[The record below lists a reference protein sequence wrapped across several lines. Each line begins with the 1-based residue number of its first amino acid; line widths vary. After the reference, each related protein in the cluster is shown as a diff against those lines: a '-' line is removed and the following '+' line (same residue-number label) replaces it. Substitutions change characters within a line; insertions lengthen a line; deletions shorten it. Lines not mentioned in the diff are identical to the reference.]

1 MKLLHRAGL
10 VVALALAAPAAWAA
24 EPFCGTNHHIARLQ
38 VERADPN
45 GRILIAAHRGGHLV
59 APENSRAAIAEAI
72 AEKADIIE
80 IDVRVTADGVP
91 YVMHDSTLDRT
102 TNGAGSNVDV
112 TYAQL
117 RALRLKGS
125 AESPP
130 TLQELLVKS
139 CGKALVDLDMKTDE
153 VAPVLAV
160 VEGLGMA
167 DQVILF
173 DSESETLRAGRRF
186 VPEVS
191 VMTRLRADGPTLE
204 EINRG
209 LAPVAIVHGDPRS
222 LTREASA
229 AIAALPARIWANA
242 LGDTDAVLGQGDEA
256 AICKRLL
263 ALRAKG
269 VSVIQTDY
277 PAALRKGVRQCGIAR
292 R

>member
-1 MKLLHRAGL
+1 MKTLLCTGL
-10 VVALALAAPAAWAA
+10 LAALALATPAAWAA
-24 EPFCGTNHHIARLQ
+24 EPFCGTNPHIARLQ
-38 VERADPN
+38 AERADPN
-45 GRILIAAHRGGHLV
+45 GRILIAAHRGGHLA

-80 IDVRVTADGVP
+80 IDVRVTTDGVP
-91 YVMHDSTLDRT
+91 YVMHDRTLDRT
-102 TNGAGSNVDV
+102 TNGAGSNADI

-139 CGKALVDLDMKTDE
+139 CGKALVDLDMKTDK

-160 VEGLGMA
+160 VEGVGMA
-167 DQVILF
+167 EQVILF
-173 DSESETLRAGRRF
+173 DSESKTLRAGRRL
-186 VPEVS
+186 VPEVP
-191 VMTRLRADGPTLE
+191 VMTRLRTDGPTLE

-222 LTREASA
+222 LTRAASA

-242 LGDTDAVLGQGDEA
+242 LGETDAVLAQGDEA
-256 AICKRLL
+256 ETCRRL
-263 ALRAKG
+263 ADIRAMG

-277 PAALRKGVRQCGIAR
+277 PATLRKALRQCGISGR
-292 R
+292 